1 MSNFR
6 SDKSV
11 EFQTASSSD
20 QIFVDFDAGFAH
32 NAFEFDVATSANV
45 HLFIDGSSAGTVDG
59 VIADQGT
66 NLNGQASIVNG
77 TVNLSSTD
85 PTDPSVVVP

>member
-1 MSNFR
+1 
-6 SDKSV
+6 
-11 EFQTASSSD
+11 
-20 QIFVDFDAGFAH
+20 
-32 NAFEFDVATSANV
+32 
-45 HLFIDGSSAGTVDG
+45 IDGSSAGTVDG